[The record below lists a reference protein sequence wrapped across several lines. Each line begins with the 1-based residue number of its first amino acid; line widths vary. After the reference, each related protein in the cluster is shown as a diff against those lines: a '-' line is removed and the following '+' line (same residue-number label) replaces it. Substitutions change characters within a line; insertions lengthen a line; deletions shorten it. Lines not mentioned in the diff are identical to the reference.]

1 MPFPEQAN
9 KSPTV
14 LATQSSQ
21 FLFIGQ
27 DGRQVFSLPPSH
39 PGQTAGPL
47 PLACHQ
53 SVCLFAFSFD
63 KLLLGALTSTN
74 GFEGV
79 VGNGLPKTALS
90 LAGVAEGKARATCQ
104 PWAASDKA

>member
-1 MPFPEQAN
+1 MPLTEQTN

-27 DGRQVFSLPPSH
+27 DGRQVFFLPPSH
-39 PGQTAGPL
+39 PGQTAVPL
-47 PLACHQ
+47 PPARHQ

-63 KLLLGALTSTN
+63 KFLLGALTSTN
-74 GFEGV
+74 SFEGA

-90 LAGVAEGKARATCQ
+90 SAGVAEGKARVTRQ